1 LPPEIDATTN
11 PPTASRRARILLAG
25 LGVLLV
31 GIGAVGAV
39 LPGLP
44 TTIFLLGASWCFAR
58 SCPWLEEKLL
68 NNRLFRPFHP
78 WLYNS
83 GRVTRKTR
91 LTSIAVM
98 WTAITISVLSLTLG
112 ENPKPYIAVGV
123 VVLGFVGTW
132 FIARHGL
139 RRGARRTVSQ

>member
-1 LPPEIDATTN
+1 VPPETEATTTA
-11 PPTASRRARILLAG
+11 PPASRRARLLLAG

-78 WLYNS
+78 WLYNGGQVS
-83 GRVTRKTR
+83 RRTR
-91 LTSIAVM
+91 LTSIALM
-98 WTAITISVLSLTLG
+98 WTAITISVLTFTLG
-112 ENPKPYIAVGV
+112 EDPRYLVAVGIV
-123 VVLGFVGTW
+123 MLGLVGTW
-132 FIARHGL
+132 FIARHGI
-139 RRGARRTVSQ
+139 RRARSSQ